1 MSVDAVHMVSLVR
14 LIRRRQCVRASA
26 GSELDGGMP
35 TPSWRVSPSCLIRR
49 RRVTSAGRDLRN
61 GRLSAA
67 MYVCDV
73 CMWCALCLCAHHDVR
88 RDKGR
93 ICWRVPSVLTPWG
106 PAPRRASAYE
116 RCAPPAFRAFS
127 NLHTVRPL
135 PLLSHATV
143 HRRPFKNENTRGA
156 SCLHLHLDIPK
167 YCVCGRADPPA
178 QPYRPRTP
186 PRPGGSVVVAPY
198 CLYPNAPSRL
208 VPYIRTRAR
217 LCVGAIGQMSA
228 SLSFSLSLSGSPL
241 LFLFALHLRWSRLQA
256 PGFRFGSPTPRAN
269 TRFFVSLVSFV
280 AFVHLVC
287 SVQVSRRRRRR
298 TYRPR
303 SKRSTRSRTCSLRT
317 PSPWTWTSSGRPL
330 CARCALLG
338 RFSTA

>member
-1 MSVDAVHMVSLVR
+1 
-14 LIRRRQCVRASA
+14 
-26 GSELDGGMP
+26 
-35 TPSWRVSPSCLIRR
+35 
-49 RRVTSAGRDLRN
+49 
-61 GRLSAA
+61 

-208 VPYIRTRAR
+208 APYSRTRAR

-228 SLSFSLSLSGSPL
+228 SLSFSLSGSSL
-241 LFLFALHLRWSRLQA
+241 LFLFALHLKWSRLRA
-256 PGFRFGSPTPRAN
+256 SGFSSPADCALTYAS
-269 TRFFVSLVSFV
+269 FVSFV
-280 AFVHLVC
+280 AFVFFVLRALC
-287 SVQVSRRRRRR
+287 RSPDSVDVARLSRARSVRRARRH
-298 TYRPR
+298 
-303 SKRSTRSRTCSLRT
+303 
-317 PSPWTWTSSGRPL
+317 
-330 CARCALLG
+330 AR
-338 RFSTA
+338 